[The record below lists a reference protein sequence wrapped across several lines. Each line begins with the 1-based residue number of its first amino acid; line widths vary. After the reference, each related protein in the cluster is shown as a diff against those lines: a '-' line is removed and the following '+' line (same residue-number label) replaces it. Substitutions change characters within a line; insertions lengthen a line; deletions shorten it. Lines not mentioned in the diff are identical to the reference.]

1 MRRTRSEGCHCGR
14 TELGTEEAELRRKAL
29 EEGEEREELEEEEEK
44 ERLVRPLS
52 RFTDEIL
59 VVVVGPEFLRCGGTY
74 DIVFAL
80 SLYGKVFFF
89 LSEQRFQCMKVW
101 SRGDDF
107 FFFFWR
113 LWESFEAEEDNTVR
127 RSLSEI
133 YCWSLFWTFFYLRPG
148 GLDSGYLFA
157 VFVD

>member
-1 MRRTRSEGCHCGR
+1 M
-14 TELGTEEAELRRKAL
+14 GTEEAELRRKAL

-89 LSEQRFQCMKVW
+89 FFLSEQRFQCMKV
-101 SRGDDF
+101 
-107 FFFFWR
+107 
-113 LWESFEAEEDNTVR
+113 
-127 RSLSEI
+127 
-133 YCWSLFWTFFYLRPG
+133 
-148 GLDSGYLFA
+148 
-157 VFVD
+157 

>member
-1 MRRTRSEGCHCGR
+1 M
-14 TELGTEEAELRRKAL
+14 GTEEAEPRRKAL
-29 EEGEEREELEEEEEK
+29 EEGEEREELELEEEEEEK

-89 LSEQRFQCMKVW
+89 
-101 SRGDDF
+101 F
-107 FFFFWR
+107 F
-113 LWESFEAEEDNTVR
+113 
-127 RSLSEI
+127 
-133 YCWSLFWTFFYLRPG
+133 G
-148 GLDSGYLFA
+148 
-157 VFVD
+157 

>member
-1 MRRTRSEGCHCGR
+1 M
-14 TELGTEEAELRRKAL
+14 GTEEAELRRKAL

-89 LSEQRFQCMKVW
+89 LSEQRFQCTKV
-101 SRGDDF
+101 
-107 FFFFWR
+107 
-113 LWESFEAEEDNTVR
+113 
-127 RSLSEI
+127 
-133 YCWSLFWTFFYLRPG
+133 
-148 GLDSGYLFA
+148 
-157 VFVD
+157 